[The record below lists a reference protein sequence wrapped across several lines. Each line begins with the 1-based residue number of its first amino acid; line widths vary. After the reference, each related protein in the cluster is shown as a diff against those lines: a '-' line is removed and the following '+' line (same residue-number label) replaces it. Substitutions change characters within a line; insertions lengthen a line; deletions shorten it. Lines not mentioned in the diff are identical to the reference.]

1 MNLSYPAALAAFACL
16 SGTSLAFADACPTG
30 QSFSKGDITVTGAYL
45 RATLKG
51 AQSAGGYLSISNKGA
66 AADSLTSVS
75 SDAATDIGIH
85 SMKMN
90 GQVMEM
96 APIAGGL
103 DVPAG
108 GSVSLN
114 PMGDHLMLTG
124 FGQPFVRGQCVA
136 MVLHFAKAGDLPVQ
150 FNIGGIA
157 QMAPP
162 ADANA
167 PGGVSVMSSGG
178 MDMGS
183 MEMGQ

>member
-1 MNLSYPAALAAFACL
+1 MNPLIPAALAAVTILSSIPFA
-16 SGTSLAFADACPTG
+16 LADDCATG
-30 QSFSKGDITVTGAYL
+30 QSFTKGDMTVSGAFV

-51 AQSAGGYLSISNKGA
+51 AQSAGGYLSISNKGPA
-66 AADSLTSVS
+66 PDRFTGAR

-85 SMKMN
+85 AMKMN

-96 APIAGGL
+96 APIEGGI

-108 GSVSLN
+108 GSASLN

-124 FGQPFVRGQCVA
+124 FSQPFVEGQCVT
-136 MVLHFAKAGDLPVQ
+136 MVLHFAQAGDLPVE

-157 QMAPP
+157 QMKPPGEAPS
-162 ADANA
+162 
-167 PGGVSVMSSGG
+167 GGVSVMPSGG